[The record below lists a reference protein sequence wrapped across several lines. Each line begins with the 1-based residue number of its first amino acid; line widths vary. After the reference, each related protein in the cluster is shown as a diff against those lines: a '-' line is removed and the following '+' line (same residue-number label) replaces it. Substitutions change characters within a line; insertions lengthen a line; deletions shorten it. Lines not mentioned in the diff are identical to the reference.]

1 MDEKAVAF
9 AVAVALAAAVAVWVS
24 RRTGPLIPRVIHQ
37 THDLPFEMLADQ
49 YKRNTR
55 RFLRDNPTF
64 EYRYYSATHV
74 ETFIRA
80 RYGKKMLAIYR
91 SIDPAYGPARADLFR
106 YLLLYEEGGV
116 YLDMKSGPTAP
127 LDATIR
133 DTDEFLLSNWC
144 EGACGRTHWESFVHT
159 GFGEYQ
165 QWWIACRPRHPFL
178 RAVIDRCVQN
188 IREYAYDPD
197 DRATFGKLGVLVL
210 TGPIAYTRA
219 IHPLVA
225 ARPRGCR
232 LVPSSLGGA
241 LQYNR
246 IGFDHTT
253 LYTRHYSTL
262 RTPIVRARADASEV
276 ARRVE

>member
-1 MDEKAVAF
+1 MG
-9 AVAVALAAAVAVWVS
+9 AVALALALALVLVVAIVTAS
-24 RRTGPLIPRVIHQ
+24 GSEGPLIPRVIHQ
-37 THDLPFEMLADQ
+37 THDPPFEMLAGQ

-64 EYRYYSATHV
+64 EYRYYSASHV
-74 ETFIRA
+74 EEFISA
-80 RYGKKMLAIYR
+80 RYGGEMLATYR

-116 YLDMKSGPTAP
+116 YLDMKSGPVAP
-127 LDATIR
+127 LDETIR
-133 DTDEFLLSNWC
+133 DTDEFLLSSWC
-144 EGACGRTHWESFVHT
+144 EGACGRTHWEEFVHT

-165 QWWIACRPRHPFL
+165 QWWLACRPKHPFL
-178 RAVIDRCVQN
+178 RAVIDRCVRN
-188 IREYAYDPD
+188 IRAYVYDPS
-197 DRATFGKLGVLVL
+197 DRTTFGKLGVLVL

-225 ARPRGCR
+225 THACR
-232 LVPSSLGGA
+232 FVPSSLGGA

-253 LYTRHYSTL
+253 LAARHYSTL
-262 RTPIVRARADASEV
+262 RAPIVRRGSCEEV
-276 ARRVE
+276 EVERR